1 MMHRPRVYV
10 TRQIFPDALDLIEKS
25 AGLEVWPDDEPP
37 TPEKLQEVLADVD
50 GALINVMDRIDVPLL
65 DAAPNLKVLS
75 QVAVGLDN
83 IDLPEATKRGILVGY
98 TPGVLAKATADLAFA
113 LLLAAARRV
122 VESDKWVRE
131 GNWKI
136 SHHPMF
142 WLGSEV
148 NGSTLGIIGLGGIG
162 LETAK
167 RGLGFDMKVIYHSR
181 TRKPDLEAEYGFEYA
196 EPDRVLAES
205 DFLSLHVPLTPETHH
220 YIGEKQLKK
229 MKPTAILV
237 NMSRGPVV
245 DTGALYKALTKGWIA
260 GAGLDVFDPEP
271 IPADHPIL
279 GLDNVVV
286 LPHIGS
292 ASNRS
297 RREMCLLAAR
307 NLLAG
312 LKGERLE
319 HCANPELYE
328 SLGI

>member
-1 MMHRPRVYV
+1 MFKPRVYV
-10 TRQIFPDALDLIEKS
+10 TRQIFPDALDLIEKT
-25 AGLEVWPDDEPP
+25 AELELWPDEEPP
-37 TPEKLQEVLADVD
+37 SPEQLREAMADVE
-50 GALINVMDRIDVPLL
+50 GAIINVMDRIDAPLL
-65 DAAPNLKVLS
+65 DAAPKLRVLS
-75 QVAVGLDN
+75 QVAAGLDN
-83 IDLPEATKRGILVGY
+83 IDIPEATKREILVGY
-98 TPGVLAKATADLAFA
+98 TPGVLAKSTADLAFA
-113 LLLAAARRV
+113 LLLAVARRV

-148 NGSTLGIIGLGGIG
+148 NGSTLGILGLGGIG

-167 RGLGFDMKVIYHSR
+167 RGLGFEMKIIYHSR
-181 TRKPDLEAEYGFEYA
+181 TRKPELEAEYGFKYA
-196 EPDRVLAES
+196 TLNRVLAQS
-205 DFLSLHVPLTPETHH
+205 DFLSIHVPLTPETNRF
-220 YIGEKQLKK
+220 IGEKQLKK
-229 MKPTAILV
+229 MKSTAILI
-237 NMSRGPVV
+237 NLSRGPVV
-245 DTGALYKALTKGWIA
+245 DTDALYKALTEGWIA

-271 IPADHPIL
+271 VPADHPLL

-297 RREMCLLAAR
+297 RRDMHLLAAR
-307 NLLAG
+307 NLVAG

-319 HCANPELYE
+319 QCANPEVYE

>member
-1 MMHRPRVYV
+1 MHRPRVYV
-10 TRQIFPDALDLIEKS
+10 TRQIFPDALDLIEKH
-25 AGLEVWPDDEPP
+25 AEMELWPDDEPP
-37 TPEKLQEVLADVD
+37 TADQLKEALSEVD
-50 GALINVMDRIDVPLL
+50 GAIINVMDRIDAPLL
-65 DAAPNLKVLS
+65 DAAPKLRVLS

-83 IDLPEATKRGILVGY
+83 VDIPEANKRNILVGY
-98 TPGVLAKATADLAFA
+98 TPGVLAKSTADLAFA
-113 LLLAAARRV
+113 LLLAVARRV

-148 NGSTLGIIGLGGIG
+148 NGSTLGILGMGGIG

-181 TRKPDLEAEYGFEYA
+181 TRKRELEKIHGFKYA
-196 EPDRVLAES
+196 SLKRVLTES
-205 DFLSLHVPLTPETHH
+205 DFLSIHVPLTPETHH
-220 YIGEKQLKK
+220 FISDKQLNM
-229 MKPTAILV
+229 MKPSSILI
-237 NMSRGPVV
+237 NLARGAVV
-245 DTGALYKALTKGWIA
+245 DTEALYKALLKGAIA

-271 IPADHPIL
+271 VPPDHPIL

-297 RREMCLLAAR
+297 RREMHLLAAR

-319 HCANPELYE
+319 ECANPELYE
-328 SLGI
+328 RLGI

>member
-1 MMHRPRVYV
+1 MYRPRVYV
-10 TRQIFPDALDLIEKS
+10 TRQIFPDALDLIEKH
-25 AGLEVWPDDEPP
+25 AEMELWPDDEPP
-37 TPEKLQEVLADVD
+37 TADQLKEALSEVD
-50 GALINVMDRIDVPLL
+50 GAIINVMDRIDAPLL
-65 DAAPNLKVLS
+65 DAAPKLRVLS

-83 IDLPEATKRGILVGY
+83 VDIPEANKRNILVGY
-98 TPGVLAKATADLAFA
+98 TPGVLAKSTADLAFA
-113 LLLAAARRV
+113 LLLAVARRV

-148 NGSTLGIIGLGGIG
+148 NGSTLGILGMGGIG

-181 TRKPDLEAEYGFEYA
+181 TRKRELEKIHGFKYA
-196 EPDRVLAES
+196 SLKRVLTES
-205 DFLSLHVPLTPETHH
+205 DFLSIHVPLTPETHH
-220 YIGEKQLKK
+220 FISDKQLNM
-229 MKPTAILV
+229 MKPSSILI
-237 NMSRGPVV
+237 NLARGAVV
-245 DTGALYKALTKGWIA
+245 DTEALYKALLKGEIA

-271 IPADHPIL
+271 VPPDHPIL

-297 RREMCLLAAR
+297 RREMHLLAAR

-319 HCANPELYE
+319 ECANPELYE
-328 SLGI
+328 RLGI

>member
-1 MMHRPRVYV
+1 MFKPRVYV

-25 AGLEVWPDDEPP
+25 AELELWPDDEPP
-37 TPEKLQEVLADVD
+37 SPSQLKKALADVD
-50 GALINVMDRIDVPLL
+50 GAIINVMDQIDGPLL
-65 DAAPNLKVLS
+65 DVAPKLRVLS

-83 IDLPEATKRGILVGY
+83 IDIPEATKRGVLVGY
-98 TPGVLAKATADLAFA
+98 TPGVLAKSTADLAFA
-113 LLLAAARRV
+113 LLLAVARRV

-148 NGSTLGIIGLGGIG
+148 NGSTLGILGLGGIG
-162 LETAK
+162 METAK
-167 RGLGFDMKVIYHSR
+167 RALGFDMKVLYHSR
-181 TRKPDLEAEYGFEYA
+181 TRKRELEKEYGLKYA
-196 EPDRVLAES
+196 SFKRVLTES
-205 DFLSLHVPLTPETHH
+205 DFLSIHVPLTPETTRF
-220 YIGEKQLKK
+220 IGEKQLKT
-229 MKPTAILV
+229 MKKSAILV
-237 NMSRGPVV
+237 NLSRGAVV
-245 DTGALYKALTKGWIA
+245 DTDAVYKALTEGWIA

-271 IPADHPIL
+271 VPPEHPIL

-297 RREMCLLAAR
+297 RREMHLLAAR

-312 LKGERLE
+312 LNGERLE
-319 HCANPELYE
+319 ECANPELYE

>member
-1 MMHRPRVYV
+1 MQKPLVYV
-10 TRQIFPDALDLIEKS
+10 TRQIFSDALDMIEQV
-25 AGLEVWPDDEPP
+25 AELEVWPDDEPP
-37 TPEKLQEVLADVD
+37 TPQQLQEALADAD
-50 GALINVMDRIDVPLL
+50 GALINVMDRIDVTLL
-65 DAAPNLKVLS
+65 DAAPKLRVLS

-83 IDLPEATKRGILVGY
+83 IDIPEATKRGILLGY
-98 TPGVLAKATADLAFA
+98 TPGVLAKATADLAFG

-136 SHHPMF
+136 AHHPMF

-148 NGSTLGIIGLGGIG
+148 NGSTLGIFGLGAIG

-167 RGLGFDMKVIYHSR
+167 RGLGFDMKVIYNSR
-181 TRKPDLEAEYGFEYA
+181 TRKPDLEAKYGFEYV
-196 EPDRVLAES
+196 EPKQLLADS

-237 NMSRGPVV
+237 NLSRGPVV
-245 DTGALYKALTKGWIA
+245 DTKALYKALTKGWIA

-271 IPADHPIL
+271 IPTDHPIL
-279 GLDNVVV
+279 KLDNVVV

-297 RREMCLLAAR
+297 RREMCLMAAR
-307 NLLAG
+307 NLVAG
-312 LKGERLE
+312 LNGERLE
-319 HCANPELYE
+319 QCVNPELYE

>member
-1 MMHRPRVYV
+1 MFKPRVYV

-25 AGLEVWPDDEPP
+25 AELELWPEDQPP
-37 TPEKLQEVLADVD
+37 SPEQLKEALADVD
-50 GALINVMDRIDVPLL
+50 GAIINVMDRIDASVL
-65 DAAPNLKVLS
+65 DAAPKLRVLS

-83 IDLPEATKRGILVGY
+83 IDIPESTKREILVGY
-98 TPGVLAKATADLAFA
+98 TPGVLAKSTADLAFG
-113 LLLAAARRV
+113 LLLAVARRV

-148 NGSTLGIIGLGGIG
+148 NGSTLGILGLGGIG
-162 LETAK
+162 LEMAK
-167 RGLGFDMKVIYHSR
+167 RAKGFDMKVLYHSR
-181 TRKPDLEAEYGFEYA
+181 TRKRELEKEHGFKYA
-196 EPDRVLAES
+196 SFKRVLADS
-205 DFLSLHVPLTPETHH
+205 DFISIHVPLTPETNKF
-220 YIGEKQLKK
+220 IGKKQLKA
-229 MKPTAILV
+229 MKKSAILV
-237 NMSRGPVV
+237 NLSRGPVV
-245 DTGALYKALTKGWIA
+245 DTEALYKALKKGWIA

-271 IPADHPIL
+271 VPREHPIL

-297 RREMCLLAAR
+297 RREMHLLAAR
-307 NLLAG
+307 NLVAG
-312 LKGERLE
+312 LNGERLE
-319 HCANPELYE
+319 ECANPELYE

>member
-1 MMHRPRVYV
+1 MFKPRVYV

-25 AGLEVWPDDEPP
+25 AELELWPEDEPP
-37 TPEKLQEVLADVD
+37 SPEQLKEALADVD
-50 GALINVMDRIDVPLL
+50 GAIINVMDRIDASVL
-65 DAAPNLKVLS
+65 DAAPKLRVLS

-83 IDLPEATKRGILVGY
+83 IDIPESTKREILVGY
-98 TPGVLAKATADLAFA
+98 TPGVLAKSTADLAFG
-113 LLLAAARRV
+113 LLLAVARRV

-148 NGSTLGIIGLGGIG
+148 NGSTLGILGLGGIG
-162 LETAK
+162 LEMAK
-167 RGLGFDMKVIYHSR
+167 RAKGFDMKVLYHSR
-181 TRKPDLEAEYGFEYA
+181 TRKRELEKEHGFKYA
-196 EPDRVLAES
+196 SFKRVLADS
-205 DFLSLHVPLTPETHH
+205 DFISIHVPLTPETNKF
-220 YIGEKQLKK
+220 IGEKQLKA
-229 MKPTAILV
+229 MKKSAILV
-237 NMSRGPVV
+237 NLSRGPVV
-245 DTGALYKALTKGWIA
+245 DTEALYKALKKGWIA

-271 IPADHPIL
+271 VPREHPIL

-297 RREMCLLAAR
+297 RREMHLLAAR
-307 NLLAG
+307 NLVAG
-312 LKGERLE
+312 LNGERLE
-319 HCANPELYE
+319 ECANPELYE

>member
-1 MMHRPRVYV
+1 MHRPRVYV
-10 TRQIFPDALDLIEKS
+10 TRQIFPDALDLIEQT
-25 AGLEVWPDDEPP
+25 AELEVWPDDEPP
-37 TPEKLQEVLADVD
+37 APEQLREALADAEGV
-50 GALINVMDRIDVPLL
+50 LVNVMDRIDTKLL
-65 DAAPNLKVLS
+65 DAAPRLRVVS

-83 IDLPEATKRGILVGY
+83 IDIPAATKRGILVGY
-98 TPGVLAKATADLAFA
+98 TPGVLAKSTADLAFA

-136 SHHPMF
+136 AHHPMF
-142 WLGSEV
+142 WLGAEV
-148 NGSTLGIIGLGGIG
+148 NGSTLGILGMGGIG

-167 RGLGFDMKVIYHSR
+167 RGLGFDMKIIYHSR

-196 EPDRVLAES
+196 GRDRVLAES
-205 DFLSLHVPLTPETHH
+205 DFLSLHLPLTPETHH

-245 DTGALYKALTKGWIA
+245 DTDALYKALTKGWIA

-319 HCANPELYE
+319 QCANPELYE

>member
-1 MMHRPRVYV
+1 MVKPRVYV
-10 TRQIFPDALDLIEKS
+10 TRQIFPDALDLIEKH
-25 AGLEVWPDDEPP
+25 AELELWPDDEPP
-37 TPEKLQEVLADVD
+37 SAEELKAALSEVD
-50 GALINVMDRIDVPLL
+50 GAIINVMDRIDESLL
-65 DAAPNLKVLS
+65 AAAPKLRVLS

-83 IDLPEATKRGILVGY
+83 VDLVEATKREIMVGY
-98 TPGVLAKATADLAFA
+98 TPGVLAKSTADLAFA
-113 LLLAAARRV
+113 LLLAVARRV

-148 NGSTLGIIGLGGIG
+148 NGSTLGILGMGGIG

-181 TRKPDLEAEYGFEYA
+181 TRKPELEKKYGFKYVSLK
-196 EPDRVLAES
+196 RIFTHS
-205 DFLSLHVPLTPETHH
+205 DFLSVHVPLTPETNKF
-220 YIGEKQLKK
+220 IDEKLLRT
-229 MKPTAILV
+229 MKQSAILV
-237 NMSRGPVV
+237 NLARGGVV
-245 DTGALYKALTKGWIA
+245 DTDALHKALTKGWIS

-271 IPADHPIL
+271 VPSDHPIL

-292 ASNRS
+292 ASIQS
-297 RREMCLLAAR
+297 RREMHLLAAR
-307 NLLAG
+307 NLISG
-312 LKGERLE
+312 LNVERLE
-319 HCANPELYE
+319 ECANPEVYK

>member
-1 MMHRPRVYV
+1 MYRPRVYV
-10 TRQIFPDALDLIEKS
+10 TRQIFPDALDLIEKH
-25 AGLEVWPDDEPP
+25 AEMELWPDDEPP
-37 TPEKLQEVLADVD
+37 TADQLKEALSEVD
-50 GALINVMDRIDVPLL
+50 GAIINVMDRIDAPLL
-65 DAAPNLKVLS
+65 DAAPKLRVLS

-83 IDLPEATKRGILVGY
+83 VDIPEANKRNILVGY
-98 TPGVLAKATADLAFA
+98 TPGVLAKSTADLAFA
-113 LLLAAARRV
+113 LLLAVARRV

-148 NGSTLGIIGLGGIG
+148 NGSTLGILGMGGIG

-181 TRKPDLEAEYGFEYA
+181 TRKRELEKIHGFKYA
-196 EPDRVLAES
+196 SLKRVLTES
-205 DFLSLHVPLTPETHH
+205 DFLSIHVPLTPETHH
-220 YIGEKQLKK
+220 FISDKQLNM
-229 MKPTAILV
+229 MKPSSILI
-237 NMSRGPVV
+237 NLARGAVV
-245 DTGALYKALTKGWIA
+245 DTEALYKALLKGAIA

-271 IPADHPIL
+271 VPPDHPIL

-292 ASNRS
+292 DSNRS
-297 RREMCLLAAR
+297 RREMHLLAAR

-319 HCANPELYE
+319 ECANPELYE
-328 SLGI
+328 QLGI

>member
-1 MMHRPRVYV
+1 MYRPRVYV
-10 TRQIFPDALDLIEKS
+10 TRQIFPDALDLIEKH
-25 AGLEVWPDDEPP
+25 AEMELWPDDEPP
-37 TPEKLQEVLADVD
+37 TADQLKEALSEVD
-50 GALINVMDRIDVPLL
+50 GAIINVMDRIDAPLL
-65 DAAPNLKVLS
+65 DAAPKLRVLS

-83 IDLPEATKRGILVGY
+83 VDIPEANKRNILVGY
-98 TPGVLAKATADLAFA
+98 TPGVLAKSTADLAFA
-113 LLLAAARRV
+113 LLLAVARRV

-148 NGSTLGIIGLGGIG
+148 NGSTLGILGMGGIG

-181 TRKPDLEAEYGFEYA
+181 TRKRELEKIHGFK
-196 EPDRVLAES
+196 
-205 DFLSLHVPLTPETHH
+205 HVPLTPETHH
-220 YIGEKQLKK
+220 FISDKQLNM
-229 MKPTAILV
+229 MKPSSILI
-237 NMSRGPVV
+237 NLARGAVV
-245 DTGALYKALTKGWIA
+245 DTEALYKALLKGEIA

-271 IPADHPIL
+271 VPPDHPIL

-297 RREMCLLAAR
+297 RREMHLLAAR

-319 HCANPELYE
+319 ECANPELYE
-328 SLGI
+328 QLGI

>member
-1 MMHRPRVYV
+1 MVKPRVYV
-10 TRQIFPDALDLIEKS
+10 TRQIFPDALDLIEKH
-25 AGLEVWPDDEPP
+25 AELELWPEDEPP
-37 TPEKLQEVLADVD
+37 SAEELKAALSEVD
-50 GALINVMDRIDVPLL
+50 GAIINVMDRIDESLL
-65 DAAPNLKVLS
+65 AAAPKLRVLS

-83 IDLPEATKRGILVGY
+83 VDLVEATKRKIMVGY
-98 TPGVLAKATADLAFA
+98 TPGVLAKSTADLAFA
-113 LLLAAARRV
+113 LLLAVARRV

-148 NGSTLGIIGLGGIG
+148 NGSTLGILGMGGIG

-181 TRKPDLEAEYGFEYA
+181 TRKPELEKKYGFKYVSLK
-196 EPDRVLAES
+196 RIFTHS
-205 DFLSLHVPLTPETHH
+205 DFLSVHVPLTPDTNKF
-220 YIGEKQLKK
+220 IGEKLLRT
-229 MKPTAILV
+229 MKQSAILV
-237 NMSRGPVV
+237 NLARGGVV
-245 DTGALYKALTKGWIA
+245 DTDALHKALTKGWIS

-271 IPADHPIL
+271 VPTDHPIL

-292 ASNRS
+292 ASIQS
-297 RREMCLLAAR
+297 RREMHLLAAR
-307 NLLAG
+307 NLISG
-312 LKGERLE
+312 LNGERLE
-319 HCANPELYE
+319 ECANPEVYK

>member
-1 MMHRPRVYV
+1 MFKPRVYV

-25 AGLEVWPDDEPP
+25 AELEIWPDEEPP
-37 TPEKLQEVLADVD
+37 SPEQLRKAMANVD
-50 GALINVMDRIDVPLL
+50 GAIINVMDRIDAALL
-65 DAAPNLKVLS
+65 DAAPKLRVLS

-83 IDLPEATKRGILVGY
+83 IDIPAATKRKILVGY
-98 TPGVLAKATADLAFA
+98 TPGVLAKSTADLAFA
-113 LLLAAARRV
+113 LLLAVARRV

-167 RGLGFDMKVIYHSR
+167 RGLGFDMKILYHSR
-181 TRKPDLEAEYGFEYA
+181 TRKRDMESEYGLKYA
-196 EPDRVLAES
+196 SFKRVLTES
-205 DFLSLHVPLTPETHH
+205 DFLSIHVPLTPQTNRF
-220 YIGEKQLKK
+220 IGEKQLKM
-229 MKPTAILV
+229 MKSTAILI
-237 NMSRGPVV
+237 NLARGPVV
-245 DTGALYKALTKGWIA
+245 DTDALYKALTKGWIA

-271 IPADHPIL
+271 VPKDHPL
-279 GLDNVVV
+279 LALDNVVV

-297 RREMCLLAAR
+297 RREMHLLAAR
-307 NLLAG
+307 NLVAG

-319 HCANPELYE
+319 QCANPELYE
-328 SLGI
+328 NLRI